1 MHAKI
6 QKLLAILDLVII
18 VLVSAVSLGISSED
32 RPAIAFIIFFSVL
45 VNIIVFWRQRI
56 PIVLLAIGLLL
67 MFRVLTVDAFIDYA
81 HINVVAFLLGMMI
94 VVAFLEE
101 KGVFDALLG
110 ILMSR
115 FGGSARQFFV
125 ATMLMAALSAALV
138 DEVSS
143 ILFMCAIVLK
153 ASKKYEVNP
162 APFIMSVVFATNVGS
177 SFTLLGNPVGVLI
190 AFEGNLTFFDFV
202 VWSLPIGLAVL
213 GLTVVLTMWLF
224 RKDIAAMDVCMKAAA
239 PIRTN
244 IYTQLLSHPELRLP
258 LSIFGATIAGLVVHH
273 PLEVLMGLETN
284 TLLLAIPLVAAAI
297 SLASDSKNCAKII
310 EGRVQWTTIV
320 FFIFF
325 FGVTGA
331 LQASG
336 VTDMLAGKLTSLTGG
351 EMALAIVALLWLTG
365 IMSAFMDNVLAVAVI
380 SPIVVAMAP
389 GNFPLWWAVLFG
401 ACYMGNLT
409 VIGSTA
415 NIVAHTY
422 YEKEG
427 GRTITFFEWLKP
439 GFVVAMAQMTLATGL
454 TVLLHVYLF
463 PGAGP

>member
-1 MHAKI
+1 MHDKI
-6 QKLLAILDLVII
+6 QKSLAITDLVII
-18 VLVSAVSLGISSED
+18 VLVAVLALGVTSDDEA
-32 RPAIAFIIFFSVL
+32 AIAFIIFFSVL

-67 MFRVLTVDAFIDYA
+67 MFRVLTVEAFIDYA
-81 HINVVAFLLGMMI
+81 HINVIAFLLGMMI

-115 FGGSARQFFV
+115 FGGSAERFFV

-153 ASKKYEVNP
+153 AAKKYEVNP

-202 VWSLPIGLAVL
+202 VWALPVGLAVL

-224 RKDIAAMDVCMKAAA
+224 RKDLAAMDARMRAEA
-239 PIRTN
+239 PLKTT
-244 IYTQLLSHPELRLP
+244 IYRELLGHPELRLP
-258 LSIFGATIAGLVVHH
+258 LAIFGATIAGLVVHH
-273 PLEVLMGLETN
+273 PMEILLGLETN
-284 TLLLAIPLVAAAI
+284 TLLLGIPLAAAAI
-297 SLASDSKNCAKII
+297 SLASDPRSGPKII
-310 EGRVQWTTIV
+310 ESRVQWTTLI

-331 LQASG
+331 LEASG
-336 VTDMLAGKLTSLTGG
+336 VTQMLAGKLVEMTGG
-351 EMALAIVALLWLTG
+351 SMLLAIVALLWLAG
-365 IMSAFMDNVLAVAVI
+365 IMSAFMDNVLAVATI
-380 SPIVVAMAP
+380 TPIVVAMAP
-389 GNFPLWWAVLFG
+389 GNFPLWWALLFG

-439 GFVVAMAQMTLATGL
+439 GFVVAMAQMLLATAL
-454 TVLLHVYLF
+454 MVLIHVYLF